1 MNLTLF
7 QNIANKMSNPIV
19 QYVVVRSDLMK
30 TLSWPVGALIAQAC
44 HASTAVMHLFYDHE
58 DTQNYLR
65 ELDSMHKI
73 VLEVK
78 DENELKK
85 IDEKLTEGAIDHK
98 LWVEQPENFPTCLA
112 VRPYPKNQVQKYFKG
127 LKLYKN

>member
-1 MNLTLF
+1 
-7 QNIANKMSNPIV
+7 
-19 QYVVVRSDLMK
+19 
-30 TLSWPVGALIAQAC
+30 
-44 HASTAVMHLFYDHE
+44 MHLFYEHE

-85 IDEKLTEGAIDHK
+85 IDQK

-112 VRPYPKNQVQKYFKG
+112 VRPYPKSQVQKYFKG
-127 LKLYKN
+127 L

>member
-1 MNLTLF
+1 
-7 QNIANKMSNPIV
+7 MSNPIV

-30 TLSWPVGALIAQAC
+30 SLSWPVGALIAQAC

-58 DTQNYLR
+58 DTQTYLR
-65 ELDSMHKI
+65 ELDNMHKI

-85 IDEKLTEGAIDHK
+85 IDDKLTEGTIDHK
-98 LWVEQPENFPTCLA
+98 LWIEQPENFPTCLA
-112 VRPYPKNQVQKYFKG
+112 VRPYPKDQVQKFFKG

>member
-1 MNLTLF
+1 
-7 QNIANKMSNPIV
+7 MSNPIV

-30 TLSWPVGALIAQAC
+30 SLSWPVGALIAQAC

-58 DTQNYLR
+58 DTQTYLR
-65 ELDSMHKI
+65 DLGSMHKI

-85 IDEKLTEGAIDHK
+85 IDES
-98 LWVEQPENFPTCLA
+98 
-112 VRPYPKNQVQKYFKG
+112 KNYKTAEFG
-127 LKLYKN
+127 KLYDANNAWFAKDGSILKAFEQDY